1 MSSTKSKQKKVKNV
15 MVKPIVN
22 HDWIQINIMKELND
36 DKKIKPEKLFEGY
49 SQPKKKPKKK
59 PVPKGSHRM
68 PDGSVM
74 KDSDMKKKDKKTKN

>member
-59 PVPKGSHRM
+59 RLPKGSHRM